1 MRTMVA
7 SLVVCTCVAAAATA
21 SAQNAPAAGTDIY
34 HVHFAKSAPGQ
45 AVAHAKDLMTPD
57 SSLAMPNHFVVLR
70 HQEGDDWDFVV
81 IQHLGAKAEVAA
93 TPPPPAS
100 AQALGAWHSDT
111 FVTGPSWGEFS
122 KQMGI
127 GGSANAS
134 SQVYIVGVQRSVPGH
149 RSELLAALSAPGA
162 PSKVQPGN
170 VILQHLEGGDWTFLT
185 LSRYDSWQDF
195 GTDRAAAAAASPGV
209 AGGWADIRQHS
220 AFHRDTIAD
229 RLYPMK

>member
-1 MRTMVA
+1 MRTIVA
-7 SLVVCTCVAAAATA
+7 GLVVCMCVAAAVTA
-21 SAQNAPAAGTDIY
+21 SAQTAPGTGTDIY

-45 AVAHAKDLMTPD
+45 AVAHAKDLTTPD
-57 SSLAMPNHFVVLR
+57 SSLAMPTHFVVLR

-81 IQHLGAKAEVAA
+81 IQHMGAKAEVAA
-93 TPPPPAS
+93 TPPPPAGT
-100 AQALGAWHSDT
+100 QALGAWHSDT
-111 FVTGPSWGEFS
+111 FVTGPSWGEFT

-134 SQVYIVGVQRSVPGH
+134 SQVYIVGVQRAVPGH
-149 RSELLAALSAPGA
+149 RAELLTALSAAGA
-162 PSKVQPGN
+162 PSKVQPGT

-185 LSRYDSWQDF
+185 ISRYDSWQDF
-195 GTDRAAAAAASPGV
+195 GTDRAAAAAASAGV

-229 RLYPMK
+229 RLYPVK